1 MKKSTI
7 LIIED
12 HPMMRT
18 SLRLALETAGD
29 LFVVGEAG
37 SVSEGLEK
45 IALEKPDMILLDL
58 YLPDGNGMDVIAVRN
73 KLYPEMKVLVVTSSP
88 SQDDLLAA
96 IEAGADS
103 YVVKDSTSRDLIAST
118 RAVLAGRKYLGT
130 EGIGVLMDRFR
141 THNTDNQRNCQ
152 MENDNS
158 LSPREKDILRLLAQG
173 ASNTEIAAGL
183 SITESTVRTHFQR
196 ILKKMGMQHRSQA
209 VVFAV
214 KYFQDQ

>member
-29 LFVVGEAG
+29 LIVVGEAG

-58 YLPDGNGMDVIAVRN
+58 YLPDGNGMDIIAARN
-73 KLYPEMKVLVVTSSP
+73 KLYPDLKVLVVTSSP
-88 SQDDLLAA
+88 REDDLLAA

-103 YVVKDSTSRDLIAST
+103 YVIKDSTSRDLIAST
-118 RAVLAGRKYLGT
+118 RAVLAGQKYLT
-130 EGIGVLMDRFR
+130 MEGIGVLMDRFR
-141 THNTDNQRNCQ
+141 IQNRDNQHNNQ
-152 MENDNS
+152 MENDNN

-173 ASNTEIAAGL
+173 ASNTEIAEGL
-183 SITESTVRTHFQR
+183 SIAESTVRTHFQR
-196 ILKKMGMQHRSQA
+196 ILRKMGMQNRSQA

-214 KYFQDQ
+214 KYFQA